1 MLNKKNNKNKKTGF
15 VTAVGLLS
23 ALSIALLLMLP
34 GVSIFPAAPYLKYD
48 LMDIP
53 MLIAGM
59 TLGPAGGG
67 LVLLIG
73 CALQSLLFGQGG
85 LPGFVMHVIA
95 SGSLILVSSLI
106 YRKYNT
112 TIGLISG
119 LVLGTLAM
127 TVVMI
132 PLNLT
137 VTVHWYGVPME
148 VVKAALLPAT
158 IPFNLIKAGL
168 NSAITFSVVMA
179 LKPIIKY
186 VSDKIEAK
194 SKMAL

>member
-1 MLNKKNNKNKKTGF
+1 M
-15 VTAVGLLS
+15 
-23 ALSIALLLMLP
+23 
-34 GVSIFPAAPYLKYD
+34 
-48 LMDIP
+48 
-53 MLIAGM
+53 
-59 TLGPAGGG
+59 
-67 LVLLIG
+67 LLIG
-73 CALQSLLFGQGG
+73 CTLQSLLFGQGG

-95 SGSLILVSSLI
+95 SGSLILVASLI

-119 LVLGTLAM
+119 LILGTFAM
-127 TVVMI
+127 TAVMI